1 MNQDFMRTKPI
12 LPLVLSMAL
21 PMMLSMLINSL
32 YNIVDSM
39 FVARLGEQ
47 ALTAVSLVYPLQ
59 TLIVSIGVGFGVGI
73 NATVAFFMGAGEKEK
88 ADRAAS
94 QGLFLSLVHGI
105 LLSVGTVICIPYFLP
120 MFTADNLILAWGRE
134 YAVIVLSFSVVVTVQ
149 IAFEKIYQS
158 TGNMFVPMVC
168 MAAGSITNI
177 ILDPV
182 FIFGLGPVPRLEVK
196 GAAIAT
202 AIGQVVT
209 LLLYLIWYFK
219 KDMGLSIKRTYMKPT
234 ADICRR
240 VYMVG
245 VPCSMTMGLPS
256 LLITILNGFAAAFSP
271 IYILI
276 LGVYF
281 KLQSFI
287 YLPAN
292 GIVQGMRPILSYNYG
307 ADERKRMKRIIQIC
321 GAMIL
326 AIMAVGM
333 LLFLVFSGSIMK
345 MFTVDSVTVR
355 EGALALR
362 IISFGFVVSGVSVV
376 CSGALEALGKG
387 FASFLISLLR
397 YLALIVPAA
406 YLGIRI
412 AGVIGIWTAFPAAEA
427 LTAVASVIIF
437 VICYKKK

>member
-1 MNQDFMRTKPI
+1 
-12 LPLVLSMAL
+12 
-21 PMMLSMLINSL
+21 
-32 YNIVDSM
+32 
-39 FVARLGEQ
+39 
-47 ALTAVSLVYPLQ
+47 
-59 TLIVSIGVGFGVGI
+59 
-73 NATVAFFMGAGEKEK
+73 
-88 ADRAAS
+88 
-94 QGLFLSLVHGI
+94 
-105 LLSVGTVICIPYFLP
+105 
-120 MFTADNLILAWGRE
+120 
-134 YAVIVLSFSVVVTVQ
+134 
-149 IAFEKIYQS
+149 
-158 TGNMFVPMVC
+158 
-168 MAAGSITNI
+168 
-177 ILDPV
+177 
-182 FIFGLGPVPRLEVK
+182 
-196 GAAIAT
+196 
-202 AIGQVVT
+202 
-209 LLLYLIWYFK
+209 
-219 KDMGLSIKRTYMKPT
+219 
-234 ADICRR
+234 
-240 VYMVG
+240 
-245 VPCSMTMGLPS
+245 
-256 LLITILNGFAAAFSP
+256 
-271 IYILI
+271 
-276 LGVYF
+276 
-281 KLQSFI
+281 
-287 YLPAN
+287 
-292 GIVQGMRPILSYNYG
+292 MRPILSYNYG